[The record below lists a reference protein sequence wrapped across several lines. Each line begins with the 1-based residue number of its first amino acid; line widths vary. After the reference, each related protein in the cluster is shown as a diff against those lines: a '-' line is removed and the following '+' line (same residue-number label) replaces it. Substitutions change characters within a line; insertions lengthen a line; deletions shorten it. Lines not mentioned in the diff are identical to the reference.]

1 MDGSKNDNESE
12 EKSFRT
18 FQFVALCHLSCATL
32 SRNESFWCIATASLL
47 RIHHTIMIIIVT
59 ELQYYYSEA
68 TKMMRLTLIFLV
80 FHDKC
85 DHFECESAES
95 NGVSTSMWNIS
106 TQNWSRM
113 LVNMFTSQPYMPPIN
128 IVCFEAAMVEEY
140 SEE

>member
-1 MDGSKNDNESE
+1 MLKHHSTLPTHTQND
-12 EKSFRT
+12 
-18 FQFVALCHLSCATL
+18 
-32 SRNESFWCIATASLL
+32 
-47 RIHHTIMIIIVT
+47 
-59 ELQYYYSEA
+59 
-68 TKMMRLTLIFLV
+68 LIFLV